1 MTAGNNI
8 QFRRTPEIDA
18 VLPELQKKTAL
29 DQSGVIRLAIME
41 MAERRGVSLDAVD
54 GRKGELKTKRVKKRK
69 GP

>member
-18 VLPELQKKTAL
+18 VLPELQKRTAL

-41 MAERRGVSLDAVD
+41 MAERRGVSLEA
-54 GRKGELKTKRVKKRK
+54 GAPKSGAKAKTKGAKKR
-69 GP
+69 